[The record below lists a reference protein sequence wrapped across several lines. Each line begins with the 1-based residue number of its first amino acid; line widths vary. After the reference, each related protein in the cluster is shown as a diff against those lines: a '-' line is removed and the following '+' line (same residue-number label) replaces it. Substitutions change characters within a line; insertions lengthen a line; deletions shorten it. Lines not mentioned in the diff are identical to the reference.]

1 MCVRDGGDVLLC
13 KQVSK
18 RTQDE
23 MVDLSMGLS
32 AFMSQIEDK
41 LSSKA
46 DVKALLQKASWTE
59 VRDLMADLSAHM
71 GEKINHT
78 STEIKGLQQKIS
90 NMGDTG
96 GNALGVLK
104 CISCSRPIAAA
115 KTEGHV
121 HFWSKNPMDPEL
133 MSGGD
138 AHVQRI
144 KTVNA
149 HLHHADKMPAID
161 GARPSAVFFF
171 APHVPHLLYYHIP
184 PALPYLS
191 GNNLA

>member
-1 MCVRDGGDVLLC
+1 
-13 KQVSK
+13 
-18 RTQDE
+18 

-71 GEKINHT
+71 GEKIYHT

-90 NMGDTG
+90 NIGDTG
-96 GNALGVLK
+96 GNALGVMK
-104 CISCSRPIAAA
+104 CISCSRPIAAV

-121 HFWSKNPMDPEL
+121 HFWSKNPMYPEL

-161 GARPSAVFFF
+161 GARPSAVQ
-171 APHVPHLLYYHIP
+171 ALQGWGTVEDGKSLLRTAKKSPKRGPGPGGKYVPWTP
-184 PALPYLS
+184 EDN
-191 GNNLA
+191 GLA